1 MRPSAKNN
9 NKLNNGRD
17 RVLIYEVR
25 SLDMGESAVKQLRV
39 SKVGVCWIMK
49 GQDPCGYI
57 RVLYTMI

>member
-9 NKLNNGRD
+9 NKLIEKQWF
-17 RVLIYEVR
+17 LIYEVR